1 MSVEVLGFEVLFGRP
16 CAVLLVRDYTSGKRK
31 PYEWIDRAVR
41 AGHELWVP
49 VGKVPSGRWRAEANA
64 QIEFEY
70 RDALACGMSLPL
82 SEAA

>member
-1 MSVEVLGFEVLFGRP
+1 MSIQVFGFEVLFGRP
-16 CAVLLVRDYTSGKRK
+16 CAVYLVRDYTSGKRK

-49 VGKVPSGRWRAEANA
+49 VGKHPSDRWRAEANA
-64 QIEFEY
+64 QIEREY
-70 RDALACGMSLPL
+70 QDALACGMSLPL